1 MKVEELKPRIEN
13 PTEASVVPVTKGGTF
28 PDGAYLTTNL
38 IEFFRHDGEWVLP
51 KQPRMDGVVRAGAD
65 GLAITEPN
73 KLKEGEGVVFGD
85 TEDGSQGIFVISFP
99 QRAEEGAQFGF
110 MSSTVS
116 RERRVDYPKLAAVLN
131 EARESEGKI
140 VWVLGPAV
148 VHAGGIGQMEWLVR
162 NRFVGALL
170 GGNAI
175 GAHDIEHAMFGT
187 SLGMQD
193 NLRLVHNAHR
203 MHLEALNTV
212 RRLGS
217 IKAAVE
223 AGAVTRGIMYECV
236 RNQIPYVLTASIR
249 DDGPLPD
256 VIVNNLEGQKAM
268 RAQTIDANLV
278 VMLASVLHSVATG
291 NMTPTYRVDG
301 EEVKSIPVIAVDSD
315 EFAVTKLVDRG
326 TGQAFPVIANATD
339 FLQRLVEELS
349 K

>member
-13 PTEASVVPVTKGGTF
+13 PVEVSVVPVTKDGTF
-28 PDGAYLTTNL
+28 PNGTYLTTNL
-38 IEFFRHDGEWVLP
+38 IEFFRRGGEWVLP
-51 KQPRMDGVVRAGAD
+51 RQPRMDGVVRVDEG
-65 GLAITEPN
+65 GLAITESN

-85 TEDGSQGIFVISFP
+85 TEDGSQGVYVTRFP
-99 QRAEEGAQFGF
+99 QNAEEGAQFGF
-110 MSSTVS
+110 MSSAVS
-116 RERRVDYPKLAAVLN
+116 RERRVDYSQLAAVLR

-140 VWVLGPAV
+140 IWVLGPAV
-148 VHAGGIGQMEWLVR
+148 VHAGGVEQMEWLVR
-162 NRFVGALL
+162 NKFVGALL

-175 GAHDIEHAMFGT
+175 GAHDIEHAMYGT

-193 NLRLVHNAHR
+193 NLQPVHNAHR
-203 MHLEALNTV
+203 MHLEALNEV
-212 RRLGS
+212 RQQGS

-223 AGAVTRGIMYECV
+223 AGMITRGIMYECV
-236 RNQIPYVLTASIR
+236 QNKVPYVLTASIR

-256 VIVNNLEGQKAM
+256 VIIDNLKGQMAM
-268 RAQTIDANLV
+268 REQTIEASLV

-301 EEVKSIPVIAVDSD
+301 DEIKAIPVIAVDSD

-326 TGQAFPVIANATD
+326 TGQAFPVIANAAD
-339 FLQRLVEELS
+339 FLQRLVGELS